1 MSNSSIVPTYN
12 GYIHNTRDALAVIQQ
27 VLDKQLEP
35 VSRRPHE
42 RERGILI
49 VSGSVFVFIE
59 QLSGIK
65 RWTDGISWS
74 PSRIQGRFLVY
85 GELDKKNLIDKDKK
99 KKRSVNLVPTTST
112 TTMSMNQIILV
123 GMVTT
128 FIMTTEITLI
138 RILDQVQCC
147 LRLVQ
152 VVSLTL

>member
-42 RERGILI
+42 RERGVLI

-128 FIMTTEITLI
+128 FIMTTEVTLI

>member
-112 TTMSMNQIILV
+112 ITMPMNQIILV
-123 GMVTT
+123 GIVTI
-128 FIMTTEITLI
+128 FIMTTEITFI
-138 RILDQVQCC
+138 KILDQVQCC